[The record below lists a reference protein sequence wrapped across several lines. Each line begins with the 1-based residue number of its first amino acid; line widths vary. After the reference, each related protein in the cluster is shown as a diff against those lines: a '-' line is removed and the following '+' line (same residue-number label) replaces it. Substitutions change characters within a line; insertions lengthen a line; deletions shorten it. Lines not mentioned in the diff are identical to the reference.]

1 MRGKK
6 GVFTE
11 GTTARFGSY
20 FDAGA
25 MPEVLPAVTRQIVQ
39 WEQRRRRRYLSTAAL
54 FIGAFLVTL
63 GIFVF
68 SADFRDWAESRFLA
82 LNDPTVFQHSRD
94 GSYKVARLLD
104 GRSDIQ
110 DNTNFRDEIRGSRL
124 SLDRELTYVVNQAVL
139 RR

>member
-39 WEQRRRRRYLSTAAL
+39 REQRRFSPCNCNAL
-54 FIGAFLVTL
+54 KARFVTL
-63 GIFVF
+63 EG
-68 SADFRDWAESRFLA
+68 A
-82 LNDPTVFQHSRD
+82 
-94 GSYKVARLLD
+94 
-104 GRSDIQ
+104 
-110 DNTNFRDEIRGSRL
+110 
-124 SLDRELTYVVNQAVL
+124 
-139 RR
+139 